1 MIDPLSASVKIAGSG
16 IRAQSARLKIIS
28 ENIANANSTGSTPGS
43 DPFARKTVTFENE
56 MNRAEGTHMTRVKK
70 IDTDSAPFRL
80 EHNPGHPAADANG
93 NVKMPNVDIL
103 VETADMRDATRAY
116 EANLQIVK
124 QSREMVSMTLDLLKA
139 GS

>member
-1 MIDPLSASVKIAGSG
+1 MFDPLNASLKIAGSG

-28 ENIANANSTGSTPGS
+28 ENIANANSTGSTPGA

-56 MNRAEGTHMTRVKK
+56 MSRVEGTPLTRVKR
-70 IDTDSAPFRL
+70 IGVDPAPFRL
-80 EHNPGHPAADANG
+80 EHNPGHPAADEKG
-93 NVKMPNVDIL
+93 NVKMPNVELL

-124 QSREMVSMTLDLLKA
+124 QARELVSMTLDLLKV
-139 GS
+139 G

>member
-1 MIDPLSASVKIAGSG
+1 MFDPLNASLKISGSG

-28 ENIANANSTGSTPGS
+28 ENIANANSTGSTPGA

-56 MNRAEGTHMTRVKK
+56 MSRAEGTNLTRVKR
-70 IDTDSAPFRL
+70 IGVDPAPFRL
-80 EHNPGHPAADANG
+80 EHNPGHPAADENG

-124 QSREMVSMTLDLLKA
+124 QARDLVSMTLDLLKV
-139 GS
+139 G

>member
-1 MIDPLSASVKIAGSG
+1 MFDPLNASLKISGSG

-28 ENIANANSTGSTPGS
+28 ENIANANSTGSTPGA

-56 MNRAEGTHMTRVKK
+56 MSRVDGTNLTRVKR
-70 IDTDSAPFRL
+70 IGVDPAPFRL
-80 EHNPGHPAADANG
+80 EHNPGHPAADENG

-124 QSREMVSMTLDLLKA
+124 QARDLVSMTLDLLKV
-139 GS
+139 G